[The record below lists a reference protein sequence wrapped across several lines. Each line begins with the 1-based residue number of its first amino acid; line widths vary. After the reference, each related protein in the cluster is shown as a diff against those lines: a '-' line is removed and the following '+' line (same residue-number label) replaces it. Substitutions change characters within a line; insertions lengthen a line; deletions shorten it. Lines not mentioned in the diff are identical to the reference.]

1 MKSNFREIIE
11 WLICIIIA
19 VVLAL
24 LVRYYIG
31 TPTIV
36 QQNDSCSQ

>member
-1 MKSNFREIIE
+1 MKSTLREIIE

-24 LVRYYIG
+24 LVRYYI
-31 TPTIV
+31 
-36 QQNDSCSQ
+36 